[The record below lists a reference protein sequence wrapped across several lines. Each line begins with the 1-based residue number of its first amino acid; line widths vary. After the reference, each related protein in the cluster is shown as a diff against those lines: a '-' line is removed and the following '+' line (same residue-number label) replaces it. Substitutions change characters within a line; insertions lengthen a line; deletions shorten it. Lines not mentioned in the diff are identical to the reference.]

1 MPAVVARG
9 LVLAL
14 LVACGDDAAR
24 VRLVPISPC
33 GPVTNETALR
43 VVGFTAEREQRRTV
57 PPNDIDSFPADT
69 EQLGVEVIGDSG
81 RIVAVGK
88 TAPLAFNVLE
98 DATEIPIVMA
108 PLDGVCPV
116 GPMTEPRRSPL
127 VARAGD
133 GVLVVGGTGAAGEP
147 LATAELYDRATASFV
162 AVEIPATLMDPDN
175 GLAGAVLT
183 ELADG
188 RVALTGTSSH
198 AIAFFDPT
206 TRRFS
211 APSLF
216 DHRAF
221 HGALP
226 VDDGLL
232 IIGGCADVVGATCS
246 GPSLSSGFVYDLADV
261 TMRDRGPTLEPGAAR
276 HGASMLSLGVQT
288 DGAARYLLAGGF
300 GDLGVASRF
309 ALTDMNAE
317 RIEGLGAQ
325 VALLDGG
332 AVLSAFSTDGSTPL
346 ATVLPPDRSGLVTL
360 GATPAITGVS
370 LASLEDGS
378 VVAIGARIERYN
390 PTRNSWSAI
399 TAGQLPGALDRPSTI
414 ALADGALLVVGGA
427 ATADAWIYRPSLVG
441 PRSGSVIVIPDA
453 NDDDVL
459 TAVDPSTV
467 DRSGGGYALESAED
481 DLHARVLVG
490 GPRMAR
496 GSISAIVRAQSGGV
510 ALIAQQT
517 GSGRALVGR
526 LVPGEPARILALDG
540 GTTSILCSG
549 QTIGDADLMM
559 PVSLAISGDIARLSV
574 GAVGAATVKATCTVP
589 TSERG
594 SWGVAAAGVGARLE
608 LGPVTV
614 ERAL

>member
-1 MPAVVARG
+1 MVARG

-14 LVACGDDAAR
+14 LVACGDEAAR
-24 VRLVPISPC
+24 VRLVAISPC
-33 GPVTNETALR
+33 GQVTNETALR
-43 VVGFTAEREQRRTV
+43 IVGFTAEREQRRTV
-57 PPNDIDSFPADT
+57 PPDEIDSFPANT

-88 TAPLAFNVLE
+88 TAPLAFNALA

-108 PLDGVCPV
+108 PLDGLCPV
-116 GPMTEPRRSPL
+116 GPMTEPRRAPL

-162 AVEIPATLMDPDN
+162 AIEIPATLMDPEN

-221 HGALP
+221 HGAVA
-226 VDDGLL
+226 VDGGGLL
-232 IIGGCADVVGATCS
+232 ILGGCADVEGGTCS
-246 GPSLSSGFVYDLADV
+246 GPSLASGFVYDLADI

-276 HGASMLSLGVQT
+276 HGASMLSLGAQS

-300 GDLGVASRF
+300 GEPGVASRF
-309 ALTDMNAE
+309 ALTDMDAE
-317 RIEGLGAQ
+317 RIEGLAAH

-332 AVLSAFSTDGSTPL
+332 AVLSAFSTDAAIPL
-346 ATVLPPDRSGLVTL
+346 ATVLPPDRTDLVTL
-360 GATPAITGVS
+360 GATPAITGAS

-378 VVAIGARIERYN
+378 VVAIGDRIERYN
-390 PTRNSWSAI
+390 PTRSNWRAI

-414 ALADGALLVVGGA
+414 ALADGAVLVVGGA
-427 ATADAWIYRPSLVG
+427 PTADAWIYRPSLVG
-441 PRSGSVIVIPDA
+441 PRSGSVIVIPDG

-467 DRSGGGYALESAED
+467 DRSGGGFALVSLED
-481 DLHARVLVG
+481 DLHARALVG
-490 GPRMAR
+490 GPRMAT
-496 GSISAIVRAQSGGV
+496 GSISAIVRAQAGGV

-517 GSGRALVGR
+517 GPGRALVGR
-526 LVPGEPARILALDG
+526 LVPGEPARILALEG
-540 GTTSILCSG
+540 GPPTILCSG
-549 QTIGDADLMM
+549 QVVSDTDLMM
-559 PVSLAISGDIARLSV
+559 PVSFAISGDVARLAV
-574 GAVGAATVKATCTVP
+574 GATGAATVKATCPVP

-594 SWGVAAAGVGARLE
+594 SWGVAAAGAGARLE

>member
-1 MPAVVARG
+1 V
-9 LVLAL
+9 LVLAW

-33 GPVTNETALR
+33 GQVTNETALR
-43 VVGFTAEREQRRTV
+43 VVGYTAEREQRRTI

-81 RIVAVGK
+81 KLVAVGK
-88 TAPLAFNVLE
+88 TAPLAFDSLA

-116 GPMTEPRRSPL
+116 GPMTEPRHSPL

-133 GVLVVGGTGAAGEP
+133 GVLVVGGTGPAGER

-162 AVEIPATLMDPDN
+162 AIDVPATLMDPDN

-206 TRRFS
+206 TRTFS
-211 APSLF
+211 TPSLF

-221 HGALP
+221 HGALAL
-226 VDDGLL
+226 DDGGLL
-232 IIGGCADVVGATCS
+232 VIGGCAEVAAGTCS
-246 GPSLSSGFVYDLADV
+246 GPTLSSGFIYDLADIA
-261 TMRDRGPTLEPGAAR
+261 MRDRGPTLEPGAAR
-276 HGASMLSLGVQT
+276 HGASMLRLGVQS
-288 DGAARYLLAGGF
+288 DGVERYLLAGGF
-300 GDLGVASRF
+300 GDPGIASRF
-309 ALTDMNAE
+309 AITDTNAE
-317 RIEGLGAQ
+317 RIEGLAAQ

-332 AVLSAFSTDGSTPL
+332 AVLTAGATPR
-346 ATVLPPDRSGLVTL
+346 AAILPPDRAQVASIGAAPVTA
-360 GATPAITGVS
+360 GAS
-370 LASLEDGS
+370 LTSLEDGS
-378 VVAIGARIERYN
+378 VVAIGDRLDRYN
-390 PTRNSWSAI
+390 PTGNKWTQI
-399 TAGQLPGALDRPSTI
+399 TAGQLPGALDRPSRLL
-414 ALADGALLVVGGA
+414 LAVGTVLVVGGA
-427 ATADAWIYRPSLVG
+427 ATTDAWIYRPSLVG
-441 PRSGSVIVIPDA
+441 PRAGSVIVVPDGS
-453 NDDDVL
+453 DDDVL
-459 TAVDPSTV
+459 TATDPQAL
-467 DRSGGGYALESAED
+467 DRSGGGFVLQATDD
-481 DLHARVLVG
+481 DLHARALVG

-496 GSISAIVRAQSGGV
+496 GSVSAIVRAQAGGV

-517 GSGRALVGR
+517 GPGRALVGR

-540 GTTSILCSG
+540 GTSQILCSG
-549 QTIGDADLMM
+549 TTVSDEDLMA
-559 PVSLAISGDIARLSV
+559 PVSFAISGDIARLSI
-574 GAVGAATVKATCTVP
+574 GAVGAATVKATCAVP

-594 SWGVAAAGVGARLE
+594 SWGIAAAGAGARIE

>member
-1 MPAVVARG
+1 VTARA
-9 LVLAL
+9 LVLAW

-33 GPVTNETALR
+33 GQVTNETALR
-43 VVGFTAEREQRRTV
+43 VVGYTAEREQRRTI

-81 RIVAVGK
+81 KLVAVGK
-88 TAPLAFNVLE
+88 TAPLAFDSLA

-116 GPMTEPRRSPL
+116 GPMTEPRHSPL

-133 GVLVVGGTGAAGEP
+133 GVLVVGGTGPAGER

-162 AVEIPATLMDPDN
+162 AIDVPATLMDPDN

-206 TRRFS
+206 TRTFS
-211 APSLF
+211 TPSLF

-221 HGALP
+221 HGALAL
-226 VDDGLL
+226 DDGGLL
-232 IIGGCADVVGATCS
+232 VIGGCAEVAAGTCS
-246 GPSLSSGFVYDLADV
+246 GPTLSSGFIYDLADIA
-261 TMRDRGPTLEPGAAR
+261 MRDRGPTLEPGAAR
-276 HGASMLSLGVQT
+276 HGASMLRLGVQS
-288 DGAARYLLAGGF
+288 DGVERYLLAGGF
-300 GDLGVASRF
+300 GDPGIASRF
-309 ALTDMNAE
+309 AITDTNAE
-317 RIEGLGAQ
+317 RIEGLAAQ

-332 AVLSAFSTDGSTPL
+332 AVLTAGSTPS
-346 ATVLPPDRSGLVTL
+346 AAILPPDRAQVASIGAAPVTA
-360 GATPAITGVS
+360 GAS
-370 LASLEDGS
+370 LTSLEDGS
-378 VVAIGARIERYN
+378 VVAIGDRLDRYN
-390 PTRNSWSAI
+390 PTGNKWTQI
-399 TAGQLPGALDRPSTI
+399 TAGQLPGALDRPSTLL
-414 ALADGALLVVGGA
+414 LADGTVLVVGGA
-427 ATADAWIYRPSLVG
+427 ATTDAWIYRPSLVG
-441 PRSGSVIVIPDA
+441 PRAGSVIVVPDGS
-453 NDDDVL
+453 DDDVL
-459 TAVDPSTV
+459 TATDPQAL
-467 DRSGGGYALESAED
+467 DRSGGGFVLQATDD
-481 DLHARVLVG
+481 DLHARALVG

-496 GSISAIVRAQSGGV
+496 GSVSAIVRAQAGGV

-517 GSGRALVGR
+517 GPGRALVGR

-540 GTTSILCSG
+540 GTSQILCSG
-549 QTIGDADLMM
+549 TTVSDEDLMA
-559 PVSLAISGDIARLSV
+559 PVSFAISGDIARLSI
-574 GAVGAATVKATCTVP
+574 GAVGAATVKATCAVP

-594 SWGVAAAGVGARLE
+594 SWGIAAAGAGARIE

>member
-1 MPAVVARG
+1 V
-9 LVLAL
+9 LVLAW

-33 GPVTNETALR
+33 GQVTNETALR
-43 VVGFTAEREQRRTV
+43 VVGYTAEREQRRTI

-81 RIVAVGK
+81 KLVAVGK
-88 TAPLAFNVLE
+88 TAPLAFDSLA

-116 GPMTEPRRSPL
+116 GPMTEPRHSPL

-133 GVLVVGGTGAAGEP
+133 GVLVVGGTGPAGER

-162 AVEIPATLMDPDN
+162 AIDVPATLMDPDN

-206 TRRFS
+206 TRTFS
-211 APSLF
+211 TPSLF

-221 HGALP
+221 HGALAL
-226 VDDGLL
+226 DDGGLL
-232 IIGGCADVVGATCS
+232 VIGGCAEVAAGTCS
-246 GPSLSSGFVYDLADV
+246 GPTLSSGFIYDLADIA
-261 TMRDRGPTLEPGAAR
+261 MRDRGPTLEPGAAR
-276 HGASMLSLGVQT
+276 HGASMLRLGVQS
-288 DGAARYLLAGGF
+288 DGVERYLLAGGF
-300 GDLGVASRF
+300 GDPGIASRF
-309 ALTDMNAE
+309 AITDTNAE
-317 RIEGLGAQ
+317 RIEGLAAQ

-332 AVLSAFSTDGSTPL
+332 AVLTAGSTPS
-346 ATVLPPDRSGLVTL
+346 AAILPPDRAQVASIGAAPVTA
-360 GATPAITGVS
+360 GAS
-370 LASLEDGS
+370 LTSLEDGS
-378 VVAIGARIERYN
+378 VVAIGDRLERYN
-390 PTRNSWSAI
+390 PTGNKWTQI
-399 TAGQLPGALDRPSTI
+399 TAGQLPGALDRPSTLL
-414 ALADGALLVVGGA
+414 LADGTVLVVGGA
-427 ATADAWIYRPSLVG
+427 ATTDAWIYRPSLVG
-441 PRSGSVIVIPDA
+441 PRAGSVIVVPDGS
-453 NDDDVL
+453 DDDVL
-459 TAVDPSTV
+459 TAADPATL
-467 DRSGGGYALESAED
+467 DRSGGGFVLQATDD
-481 DLHARVLVG
+481 DLHARALVG

-496 GSISAIVRAQSGGV
+496 GSVSAIVRAQAGGV

-517 GSGRALVGR
+517 GPGRALVGR

-540 GTTSILCSG
+540 GTSQILCSG
-549 QTIGDADLMM
+549 TTVSDEDLMA
-559 PVSLAISGDIARLSV
+559 PVSFAISGDIARLSI
-574 GAVGAATVKATCTVP
+574 GAVGAATVKATCAVP

-594 SWGVAAAGVGARLE
+594 SWGIAAAGAGARIE